1 VSDSTPHEIFENRLK
16 GLVTFAMAYWDLI
29 QPGDEYEENWPTSEY
44 VARLLVGSTEDY
56 MSIILH
62 FKRIPLGVV
71 RDKRQIDSFFRR
83 HIFDALPRGEE
94 ICKKQNKS
102 K

>member
-1 VSDSTPHEIFENRLK
+1 MPHEIFENRLK

-29 QPGDEYEENWPTSEY
+29 QPGDDYEEYWPTSKY
-44 VARLLVGSTEDY
+44 VTRFLGGSTEDY

-71 RDKRQIDSFFRR
+71 RDKRQIEPFFRIN
-83 HIFDALPRGEE
+83 IFRDALLEARKS
-94 ICKKQNKS
+94 CQKQNKS